1 MPVVFVPDATS
12 PASYHLNFVH
22 ARLIFP
28 RYLFPNNLFEI
39 YILVLGISMVFI
51 DLLDSVST
59 VKQLLHNKGLRES
72 FSHGLPSGVK
82 LLMQI
87 FEVLAGDMGIYLSR

>member
-1 MPVVFVPDATS
+1 
-12 PASYHLNFVH
+12 
-22 ARLIFP
+22 
-28 RYLFPNNLFEI
+28 
-39 YILVLGISMVFI
+39 MVFI